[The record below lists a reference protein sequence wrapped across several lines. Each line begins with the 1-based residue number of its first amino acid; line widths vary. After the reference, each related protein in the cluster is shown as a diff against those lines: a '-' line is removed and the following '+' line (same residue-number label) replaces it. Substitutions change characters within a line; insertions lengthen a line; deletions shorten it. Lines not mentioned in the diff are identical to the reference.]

1 MSSLPQ
7 FDVDVR
13 TPSEY
18 ITLVDSARQLAAKPL
33 DRYIVLM
40 TPRRVILGVPC
51 PNTDMVSPTAVEAM
65 KRQFPPDHPLTV
77 TVIAH
82 TRSALNAVP
91 ERAYRAFGRDIPFF
105 NMLLGMGAI
114 GHNVFIFEGHR
125 SALEAACH
133 DADLLVIDER
143 MLTNL
148 GTDWPVTARKVMRT
162 DNAIIVRSVKGEVSL
177 LRIHL
182 AELTSDEL
190 ENSPS

>member
-1 MSSLPQ
+1 MSSLMP
-7 FDVDVR
+7 FEVDER

-18 ITLVDSARQLAAKPL
+18 ETLVASARQMAAKPH

-40 TPRRVILGVPC
+40 TPLRVLLGVPC
-51 PNTDMVSPTAVEAM
+51 PNLEMVRQSAVEAL
-65 KRQFPPDHPLTV
+65 KRQFPPSQPLKV

-105 NMLLGMGAI
+105 NMLLGMGAL

-125 SALEAACH
+125 SAFPAACH
-133 DADLLVIDER
+133 AADLLVVDEHV
-143 MLTNL
+143 LPNL
-148 GTDWPVTARKVMRT
+148 GVRWPELARNQMQT
-162 DNAIIVRSVKGEVSL
+162 DNAIIVRSAKGQVSL
-177 LRIHL
+177 LRLHL
-182 AELTSDEL
+182 SELQQEDV